1 MTQKFTD
8 RLNAL
13 WQYPLPHHL
22 LSRAIYK
29 ATRIQAK
36 PIKNALIRAAIRH
49 FGIDMSLAARQS
61 IDDYP
66 HFNSFFTRELR
77 SDARPLCQGENE
89 IASPVDGA
97 ISQLGDIANGRIF
110 QAKGH
115 DYSLEALVG
124 GYAHLRDEFDGGK
137 FATIYL
143 SPRDYHRIHMP
154 LRGRLREVVYVP
166 GRLFSVNA
174 ATARAIPGLF
184 ARNERLV
191 AIFDTEAGPMAVI
204 LVAAIFVAGIETV
217 WSGNFGD
224 EMFRKFQHWNH
235 AQDKQLPQ
243 VALNKGQEM
252 GRFNMGS
259 TVILLF
265 GKDKMEW
272 DATMQAGT
280 TVQMGQTLGLF
291 SH

>member
-1 MTQKFTD
+1 MTQKLTD

-22 LSRAIYK
+22 LSRLIYK
-29 ATRIQAK
+29 TTRIEAR
-36 PIKNALIRAAIRH
+36 PVKNALIRAAIRH
-49 FGIDMSLAARQS
+49 FNIDMSLAAEQE
-61 IDDYP
+61 IDTYP
-66 HFNSFFTRELR
+66 HFNSFFTRALR
-77 SDARPLCQGENE
+77 PGARPICQGPDE
-89 IASPVDGA
+89 IACPVDGA
-97 ISQLGDIANGRIF
+97 ISQLGEITHGRIF

-115 DYSLEALVG
+115 DYSLEALLG
-124 GYAHLRDEFDGGK
+124 GYRHLRDEFDGGR

-154 LRGRLREVVYVP
+154 LTGKLREVIYIP

-174 ATARAIPGLF
+174 ATTRAIPGLF

-235 AQDKQLPQ
+235 AADSHLPQ
-243 VALNKGQEM
+243 VTLNKGEEI

-265 GKDKMEW
+265 GKERMAWLDS
-272 DATMQAGT
+272 ARAGN
-280 TVQMGQTLGLF
+280 TVQMGEKLGLLTG
-291 SH
+291 